1 MHGNGDD
8 PVHRLLTDMASAL
21 ARQQAVLSGGDL
33 DQLGP
38 VNAAVDQCF
47 QAIGAWPGGE
57 AGLKD
62 EIASR
67 PEGER
72 LVLRARLQAL
82 STANQ
87 TNGELIRIS
96 LARVAAFH
104 AFRSANAAS
113 GTYGP
118 GAGQADAG
126 VLLSRRA

>member
-1 MHGNGDD
+1 MHRGSGD
-8 PVHRLLTDMASAL
+8 PVHRLLEDMASAL
-21 ARQQAVLSGGDL
+21 ARQQAVLSGGEL

-57 AGLKD
+57 AALKD

-67 PEGER
+67 PEEER
-72 LVLRARLQAL
+72 LLLRAQLQLL

-96 LARVAAFH
+96 LARVAAVN

-118 GAGQADAG
+118 GGSQADAG
-126 VLLSRRA
+126 ALLSRRA

>member
-1 MHGNGDD
+1 MHGDGDD

-57 AGLKD
+57 AALKD
-62 EIASR
+62 EIAAR
-67 PEGER
+67 PEDER
-72 LVLRARLQAL
+72 LMLRAQLQQL

-87 TNGELIRIS
+87 TNGELIRVS
-96 LARVAAFH
+96 LARVAAVKV
-104 AFRSANAAS
+104 FRSANAAS

-126 VLLSRRA
+126 ALLSRRA